1 MRTTGRNDGGKRPL
15 ILALIIVSVFAVFA
29 VALFRIQIVR
39 GGYYAEKA
47 DKNTTTLISVPA
59 SRGEILDKNLLPIA
73 INRTTYAVIFD
84 YNYFP
89 TGTSEESQKAQN
101 DCLLRLVALLTET
114 GEEWN
119 DSLPISD
126 GKPYTFDAERENSV
140 KILKSKLRMASYA
153 TADNCMAEM
162 IELYCLKDY
171 TEKEQRI
178 LAGIRYEMTVKE
190 FAVRNPY
197 TFASDISRSTMYRIL
212 ENSAQYPGV
221 DIDTVPVREYVSGD
235 TAAHLIGTVGPIY
248 AEEYATLKDKGY
260 AMNDEVGKSGIE
272 SAFESFLRGEAGT
285 RSLIK
290 DKSGTVLDEKE
301 TKAPLPG
308 DSVVLTIDTNL
319 QKVAQTALA
328 DKVAELRAKST
339 STTNGH
345 DVKSGS
351 VVVLDVKTGGTLTCA
366 TWPSYDLSTYS
377 ENYNELVNDPD
388 NPLFNR
394 ALNGAFACGSTMKP
408 GIALAALTEGNI
420 GAGTAL
426 SCSGVYRYYDDYQ
439 PRCMGVHGNLSVV
452 TALSKSCNLFFYDVG
467 RQLGADVMLNY
478 CRQFGFGSKTGIEI
492 GESSGL
498 LVTPEYKKSVGGIW
512 TAGDNLQLAIG
523 QNGLYTPMQLAA
535 YAMMIAND
543 GVRYKTHLVHSI
555 RSYDGTTETVTKPE
569 IAASATWSKT
579 AIDTVR
585 KGMIEVVKS
594 GTAYSSFGTAP
605 YTIAAKTGTAQT
617 GIKGQSDHGVFIAY
631 APVENPE
638 IAIAVVMERGTS
650 SASAGV
656 ARKVVDAYFAS
667 KTAGE
672 GPTPNE
678 VLLP

>member
-1 MRTTGRNDGGKRPL
+1 MQRTTRNDGGKRPL
-15 ILALIIVSVFAVFA
+15 FLALVIVSVFAIFA
-29 VALFRIQIVR
+29 VTLFRIQIVK
-39 GGYYAEKA
+39 GSYYADKA

-73 INRTTYAVIFD
+73 VNRTTYAIVFD

-89 TGTSEESQKAQN
+89 TGTSEDAQKAQN
-101 DCLLRLVALLTET
+101 DCLLRLVNLLTELD
-114 GEEWN
+114 EEWN
-119 DSLPISD
+119 DSLPISQTA
-126 GKPYTFDAERENSV
+126 PYTFDEERESSV
-140 KILKSKLRMASYA
+140 KGLKSRLRMASYA

-162 IELYCLKDY
+162 VEQYHLESYSK
-171 TEKEQRI
+171 TEQRM

-197 TFASDISRSTMYRIL
+197 TFANDISRATMYRIV
-212 ENSAQYPGV
+212 ENNTLYPGV
-221 DIDTVPVREYVSGD
+221 DIETVPVREYVSGD
-235 TAAHLIGTVGPIY
+235 TAAHLIGTVGPLY

-260 AMNDEVGKSGIE
+260 AMNDVLGKSGIE
-272 SAFESFLRGEAGT
+272 SAFEEYLRGTAGT

-301 TKAPLPG
+301 TAAPVPG
-308 DSVVLTIDTNL
+308 DTVVLTIDANL

-339 STTNGH
+339 ATTNGH

-351 VVVLDVKTGGTLTCA
+351 VVVLDVKTGGVLTSA
-366 TWPSYDLSTYS
+366 SWPSYDLSTYS
-377 ENYNELVNDPD
+377 ENYNDLVNDPD

-408 GIALAALTEGNI
+408 GIALAAITEGTI
-420 GAGTAL
+420 LPGTAL
-426 SCSGVYRYYDDYQ
+426 SCSGVYRFYDDYQ
-439 PRCMGVHGNLSVV
+439 PRCLGVHGNLNVV
-452 TALSKSCNLFFYDVG
+452 TALAKSCNLFFYDVG
-467 RQLGADVMLNY
+467 RTLGADVMLQY
-478 CRQFGFGSKTGIEI
+478 CKEFGFGSKTGVEI

-498 LVTPEYKKSVGGIW
+498 LVTPEYKKSVGGTW

-523 QNGLYTPMQLAA
+523 QNGLYTPIQLAA

-543 GVRYKTHLVHSI
+543 GVRYKTHFVHSI
-555 RSYDGTTETVTKPE
+555 RSYDGTSETVTTPE
-569 IAASATWSKT
+569 IAAKANWSQA

-585 KGMIEVVKS
+585 QGMVEVVKS
-594 GTAYSSFGTAP
+594 GTAYSSFGTAS

-617 GIKGQSDHGVFIAY
+617 GVKGQSDHGVFIAY

-672 GPTPNE
+672 SPTPSE
-678 VLLP
+678 QLLG

>member
-1 MRTTGRNDGGKRPL
+1 MQRRTRNENGKRPL
-15 ILALIIVSVFAVFA
+15 WLALIIVSVFAIFA
-29 VALFRIQIVR
+29 VTLFRIQIVR
-39 GGYYAEKA
+39 GSHYAEKA

-73 INRTTYAVIFD
+73 VNRTTYAIVFD

-89 TGTSEESQKAQN
+89 TGGSDEAQKAQN
-101 DCLLRLVALLTET
+101 DCLLRLVTLLTEL

-119 DSLPISD
+119 DSLPIS
-126 GKPYTFDAERENSV
+126 KTSPYTFDAERESSV
-140 KILKSKLRMASYA
+140 KGLKSRLRMASYA

-162 IELYCLKDY
+162 VEQYHLEAY
-171 TEKEQRI
+171 TKEQQRV

-197 TFASDISRSTMYRIL
+197 MFANDISRSTMYRIV
-212 ENSAQYPGV
+212 ENNTQYPGV
-221 DIDTVPVREYVSGD
+221 DIETVPVREYVSGD
-235 TAAHLIGTVGPIY
+235 MAAHLIGTVGPLY
-248 AEEYATLKDKGY
+248 AEEYAALKDKGY
-260 AMNDEVGKSGIE
+260 AMNDVLGKSGIE
-272 SAFESFLRGEAGT
+272 SAFEEYLRGTAGT

-301 TKAPLPG
+301 TAAPVPG
-308 DSVVLTIDTNL
+308 DAVVLTIDANL

-328 DKVAELRAKST
+328 EKVAELRAKST
-339 STTNGH
+339 ATTNGH

-351 VVVLDVKTGGTLTCA
+351 VVVLDVKTGGVLTCA
-366 TWPSYDLSTYS
+366 SWPSYDLSTYS
-377 ENYNELVNDPD
+377 ENYNDLVNDPD
-388 NPLFNR
+388 KPLFNR

-408 GIALAALTEGNI
+408 GISLAAMTQGNI
-420 GAGTAL
+420 AAGTTL
-426 SCSGVYRYYDDYQ
+426 SCGGVYRFYDDYQ
-439 PRCMGVHGNLSVV
+439 PRCLGVHGNINVV
-452 TALSKSCNLFFYDVG
+452 TALAKSCNLFFYDVG
-467 RQLGADVMLNY
+467 RQLGADVMLKY
-478 CRQFGFGSKTGIEI
+478 CKEFGFGAKTGVEI
-492 GESSGL
+492 GESAGL
-498 LVTPEYKKSVGGIW
+498 LVTPEYKKSIGGIW

-523 QNGLYTPMQLAA
+523 QNGLYTPIQLAA
-535 YAMMIAND
+535 YAMMMAND
-543 GVRYKTHLVHSI
+543 GVRYKTHFVHSI
-555 RSYDGTTETVTKPE
+555 RSYDGTSEKVTVPE
-569 IAASATWSKT
+569 IAAKATWSQA

-585 KGMIEVVKS
+585 QGMIEVVKS
-594 GTAYSSFGTAP
+594 GTAYSSFGTAT

-617 GIKGQSDHGVFIAY
+617 GVKGQSDHGVFIAY

-672 GPTPNE
+672 SPTPNE
-678 VLLP
+678 VLLG

>member
-1 MRTTGRNDGGKRPL
+1 MQRGQKNDSSGRPL
-15 ILALIIVSVFAVFA
+15 FLAVVIVSVFAIFA

-39 GGYYAEKA
+39 GNYYTEKA

-73 INRTTYAVIFD
+73 VNRTTYAIIFD

-89 TGTSEESQKAQN
+89 TGTAEEAQKAQN
-101 DCLLRLVALLTET
+101 DCLLRLVTLLTET
-114 GEEWN
+114 GEAWN
-119 DSLPISD
+119 DSLPISAS
-126 GKPYTFDAERENSV
+126 KPYTFDAERESSV
-140 KILKSKLRMASYA
+140 KTLKSKLRMASYA
-153 TADNCMAEM
+153 TADNCMDEM
-162 IELYCLKDY
+162 IELYCLSGY
-171 TEKEQRI
+171 TPTEQRI

-197 TFASDISRSTMYRIL
+197 TFASDIARSTMYRIL
-212 ENSAQYPGV
+212 ENSALYPGV
-221 DIDTVPVREYVSGD
+221 GVETVPMREYVSGE

-248 AEEYATLKDKGY
+248 AEEYATLKEKGY

-272 SAFESFLRGEAGT
+272 SAFESYLRGKAGT
-285 RSLIK
+285 RSLVK

-301 TKAPLPG
+301 TLSPVPG
-308 DSVVLTIDTNL
+308 DTVVLTIDANL
-319 QKVAQTALA
+319 QRVAQIALA

-351 VVVLDVKTGGTLTCA
+351 VVVLDVKTGGVLTCA
-366 TWPSYDLSTYS
+366 SWPSYDLSTYS
-377 ENYNELVNDPD
+377 EKYNDLVNDPD

-408 GIALAALTEGNI
+408 GVALAALTEGNI
-420 GAGTAL
+420 SAGTAL
-426 SCSGVYRYYDDYQ
+426 SCGGVYRFYDDYQ
-439 PRCMGVHGNLSVV
+439 PRCMGVHGHLSVV

-478 CRQFGFGSKTGIEI
+478 CRQFGFGAKTGVEI
-492 GESSGL
+492 GESAGL

-523 QNGLYTPMQLAA
+523 QNGLYTPIQLAS

-555 RSYDGTTETVTKPE
+555 RSYDGSKETITAPE
-569 IAASATWSKT
+569 VAAKATWSQT

-585 KGMIEVVKS
+585 RGMIEVVKS
-594 GTAYSSFGTAP
+594 GTAYSSFGTAT

-656 ARKVVDAYFAS
+656 ARKVVDAYFSS
-667 KTAGE
+667 KTTGE
-672 GPTPNE
+672 SPTPNE
-678 VLLP
+678 TLLP